1 MQGHNA
7 YIIPTLD
14 EKYCFVTG
22 FIQNNFRD
30 QFDSFKI
37 LKKNR
42 NNIYKNF
49 ETNKNFDNDVDIKE
63 DHFNHVLGNEK
74 RFEFYNYLNKNLF
87 PLIIKLEHLI
97 ANLVKYRFSELYETF
112 NISIPNIKTDLSFF
126 KTFSINFSLQE
137 KDQNIRQGA
146 TDPHKDD
153 NDCLYSFCV
162 IVVFGNFEGGN
173 LILSEIG
180 VVIRIEGGYII
191 FLRSALLE
199 HCNSYVTKGNR
210 FSIVFY
216 LRKTIFN
223 EK

>member
-1 MQGHNA
+1 M
-7 YIIPTLD
+7 
-14 EKYCFVTG
+14 
-22 FIQNNFRD
+22 
-30 QFDSFKI
+30 
-37 LKKNR
+37 
-42 NNIYKNF
+42 
-49 ETNKNFDNDVDIKE
+49 
-63 DHFNHVLGNEK
+63 
-74 RFEFYNYLNKNLF
+74 
-87 PLIIKLEHLI
+87 
-97 ANLVKYRFSELYETF
+97 
-112 NISIPNIKTDLSFF
+112 
-126 KTFSINFSLQE
+126 
-137 KDQNIRQGA
+137 

-153 NDCLYSFCV
+153 NDCLYGFCV